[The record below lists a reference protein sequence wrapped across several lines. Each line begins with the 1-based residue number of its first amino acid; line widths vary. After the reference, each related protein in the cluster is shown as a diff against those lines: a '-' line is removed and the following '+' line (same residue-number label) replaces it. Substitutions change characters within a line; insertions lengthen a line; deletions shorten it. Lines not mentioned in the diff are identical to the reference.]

1 MYFLSGFMEN
11 IYLEGDQVILLSV
24 VEQLHLPFLAGMY
37 SKLFFIITGLGVGK
51 GEEFE
56 GSWFGCANRAVNKIK
71 TVVRH

>member
-1 MYFLSGFMEN
+1 MEN

-51 GEEFE
+51 GENLREA
-56 GSWFGCANRAVNKIK
+56 GLDVPTGQSISSKVL
-71 TVVRH
+71 